1 MLNKIAISD
10 VIYFAFNAIINECK
24 DHHAFIGTDYCPICG
39 KPVMDT
45 WSRVV
50 GFYEPRRA
58 YSAARKRERDA
69 RKWYHYA
76 NERLEL

>member
-10 VIYFAFNAIINECK
+10 VIYFAFNAVINECK

-50 GFYEPRRA
+50 G
-58 YSAARKRERDA
+58 
-69 RKWYHYA
+69 
-76 NERLEL
+76 